1 MSFPAGKSSQ
11 RKERRRKIMAIQ
23 SLLIIIVVLAVL
35 LVIGVPISYAIGIS
49 SLAAILQTVPLDVSV
64 LTAAQRTF
72 VGMSKFSLTAIPFFI
87 LAGNLMNQGGIAKRL
102 VDFVLAI
109 LGKLPGALLVTNVGA
124 NALFG
129 AISGSASAAAAAV
142 GSMVAEGE
150 EEQGYEKAICA
161 ATNGASAPSGL
172 LIPPSNALITYS
184 LVSGGTSV
192 AALFL
197 AGYIPGILWAV
208 CCVVVSVIIAKKKGY
223 KGTPGK
229 YDWKN
234 LGVAT
239 LKAIPSLSLIVVV
252 IGGIIIGVFTAT
264 EGSAIAVVYALILGI
279 CYRNITL
286 KSFWKILVDSAKMS
300 GMVVFLIGVSNILGW
315 VMAFTQIP
323 QAISAA
329 LLGITNSPVVILL
342 IMNVILLI
350 AGTFMDVTP
359 AIMIFTPLFL
369 PVVQTFGMDPIHFG
383 LILVYNLCIG
393 NITPPVGNTLFVAI
407 KVGKT
412 SLAKVMPY
420 MLMYYVAI
428 IAGLLLV
435 TYVPAISMALPTWAG
450 LV

>member
-1 MSFPAGKSSQ
+1 
-11 RKERRRKIMAIQ
+11 MAIQ
-23 SLLIIIVVLAVL
+23 A
-35 LVIGVPISYAIGIS
+35 LVIILFVMAILLMVGVPISYAIAIS

-102 VDFVLAI
+102 VDFVMAI
-109 LGKLPGALLVTNVGA
+109 LGKLPGALLVTNVGT

-142 GSMVAEGE
+142 GSMVRDGE
-150 EEQGYEKAICA
+150 EEQGYDPAVCA

-184 LVSGGTSV
+184 LASGGTSV
-192 AALFL
+192 AALFM
-197 AGYIPGILWAV
+197 AGYVPGIVWALA
-208 CCVVVSVIIAKKKGY
+208 CVIGAVLIAKKNGY
-223 KGTPGK
+223 KGLPGK
-229 YDWKN
+229 FNWGN
-234 LGVAT
+234 LLRAT
-239 LKAIPSLSLIVVV
+239 LAAIPSLSLIVVV
-252 IGGIIIGVFTAT
+252 IGGIIAGIFTAT

-279 CYRNITL
+279 CYRNVTL
-286 KSFWKILVDSAKMS
+286 KSLWRIIIDSAKMS
-300 GMVVFLIGVSNILGW
+300 GMVIFLIGVSNILGW

-329 LLGITNSPVVILL
+329 LLGVTDNKIILLL
-342 IMNVILLI
+342 IMNVILLV

-359 AIMIFTPLFL
+359 AILIFTPLFL
-369 PVVQTFGMDPIHFG
+369 PVVKTFGMNPVQFG

-407 KVGKT
+407 KIGRT
-412 SLAKVMPY
+412 SLGKVMPY
-420 MLMYYVAI
+420 MLLYYLLI
-428 IAGLLLV
+428 LSGLLLV
-435 TYVPAISMALPTWAG
+435 TYFPPVTVGLPIVMG
-450 LV
+450 LI

>member
-1 MSFPAGKSSQ
+1 
-11 RKERRRKIMAIQ
+11 MAIQ
-23 SLLIIIVVLAVL
+23 SLVIILTVLIAL

-49 SLAAILQTVPLDVSV
+49 SLAAILQIVPMDVSV
-64 LTAAQRTF
+64 LTGAQRTF

-102 VDFVLAI
+102 VDFVLAL

-142 GSMVAEGE
+142 GSMVREGE
-150 EEQGYEKAICA
+150 DEQGYDKAVCA

-197 AGYIPGILWAV
+197 SGYIPGLLWTV
-208 CCVVVSVIIAKKKGY
+208 CCIVVAVIIAKKKGY
-223 KGTPGK
+223 QGTPGK
-229 YDWKN
+229 FDWKN
-234 LGVAT
+234 LFTAT
-239 LKAIPSLSLIVVV
+239 MRAIPALSLIVVV
-252 IGGIIIGVFTAT
+252 IGGIIAGVFTAT

-279 CYRNITL
+279 FYRNITW
-286 KSFWKILVDSAKMS
+286 KSFWKIVVDSAKMS
-300 GMVVFLIGVSNILGW
+300 GMIVFLIGVSNIMGW

-329 LLGITNSPVVILL
+329 LLGLTNNPIIILL

-359 AIMIFTPLFL
+359 AILIFTPLFL
-369 PVVQTFGMDPIHFG
+369 PIVKTFGMDPIQFG

-393 NITPPVGNTLFVAI
+393 NITPPVGNTLFVSI
-407 KVGKT
+407 KIGNT
-412 SLAKVMPY
+412 TLARVMPY

-428 IAGLLLV
+428 LIGLLLV
-435 TYVPAISMALPTWAG
+435 TYVPAVSLALPAAAG

>member
-1 MSFPAGKSSQ
+1 
-11 RKERRRKIMAIQ
+11 MAIQ
-23 SLLIIIVVLAVL
+23 SLAIIIFVLAVF
-35 LVIGVPISYAIGIS
+35 LVAGVPISYAIGIS
-49 SLAAILQTVPLDVSV
+49 ALAAILQMVTLDVSV

-72 VGMSKFSLTAIPFFI
+72 VGMSKFSLTAIPFFV

-142 GSMVAEGE
+142 GSMVQEGE
-150 EEQGYEKAICA
+150 DKQGYERAVCA

-197 AGYIPGILWAV
+197 AVYIPGILWAV
-208 CCVVVSVIIAKKKGY
+208 CCVVVAVIIARKKGY

-229 YDWKN
+229 FDWKN
-234 LGVAT
+234 LGAAT
-239 LKAIPSLSLIVVV
+239 LKAIPALSLIVVV
-252 IGGIIIGVFTAT
+252 IGGIIAGVFTAT
-264 EGSAIAVVYALILGI
+264 EGSAIAVVYALVLGI
-279 CYRNITL
+279 CYRNITW

-300 GMVVFLIGVSNILGW
+300 GMIVFLIGVSNILGW

-323 QAISAA
+323 QAISAG
-329 LLGITNSPVVILL
+329 LLGLTNSPIIILL

-359 AIMIFTPLFL
+359 AILIFTPLFL
-369 PVVQTFGMDPIHFG
+369 PIVKTFGMHPVHFG

-420 MLMYYVAI
+420 MVMYYASILV
-428 IAGLLLV
+428 GLVLV
-435 TYVPAISMALPTWAG
+435 TYIPAVSMALPTMAG
-450 LV
+450 LVK

>member
-1 MSFPAGKSSQ
+1 
-11 RKERRRKIMAIQ
+11 MAIE
-23 SLLIIIVVLAVL
+23 SLLVILGVLIVL

-49 SLAAILQTVPLDVSV
+49 ALSAILMVMPLDVAV

-109 LGKLPGALLVTNVGA
+109 LGKLPGSLLVTNVGA

-142 GSMVAEGE
+142 GSMVRDGE
-150 EEQGYEKAICA
+150 EKEGYDPALSA
-161 ATNGASAPSGL
+161 ATNAASAPAGL

-184 LVSGGTSV
+184 LASGGTSV

-197 AGYIPGILWAV
+197 AGYVPGIIWAV
-208 CCVVVSVIIAKKKGY
+208 CCIVVGIILAKKKGY

-229 YDWKN
+229 FDWKN
-234 LGVAT
+234 LLWAT
-239 LKAIPSLSLIVVV
+239 LRALPSLSLIVVV
-252 IGGIIIGVFTAT
+252 IGGIVGGIFTAT
-264 EGSAIAVVYALILGI
+264 EGSAIAVVYALILGV
-279 CYRNITL
+279 CYRNITW
-286 KSFWKILVDSAKMS
+286 KSFWNIVVDSAKMS

-329 LLGITNSPVVILL
+329 LLGVTNNPIFLLL

-359 AIMIFTPLFL
+359 AILIFTPLFL
-369 PVVQTFGMDPIHFG
+369 PIVKDFGMNPIQFG

-393 NITPPVGNTLFVAI
+393 NITPPVGNTLFVGI

-428 IAGLLLV
+428 LIGLLLV
-435 TYVPAISMALPTWAG
+435 TYVSGITMGLPILAG
-450 LV
+450 LA

>member
-1 MSFPAGKSSQ
+1 
-11 RKERRRKIMAIQ
+11 MAIE
-23 SLLIIIVVLAVL
+23 SLLIIIVVLAAL

-49 SLAAILQTVPLDVSV
+49 SLAAILQVVPMDVAV

-87 LAGNLMNQGGIAKRL
+87 LAGDLMNQGGIAKKL

-109 LGKLPGALLVTNVGA
+109 LGKLPGSLLVTNVGA

-129 AISGSASAAAAAV
+129 AISGSASAASAAV
-142 GSMVAEGE
+142 GSMVREGQE
-150 EEQGYEKAICA
+150 KQGYDPALCA
-161 ATNGASAPSGL
+161 ATNAASAPAGL

-197 AGYIPGILWAV
+197 AGYIPGIIWTV
-208 CCVVVSVIIAKKKGY
+208 CCIVVAVLLAKKKGY
-223 KGTPGK
+223 RGVAGK

-234 LGVAT
+234 LGVTT

-252 IGGIIIGVFTAT
+252 IGGIIAGVFTAT
-264 EGSAIAVVYALILGI
+264 EGAAVAVVYALILGI
-279 CYRNITL
+279 CYKNITW
-286 KSFWKILVDSAKMS
+286 KSFWRILVNSGKMT
-300 GMVVFLIGVSNILGW
+300 GMIIFLVGVSNILGW

-323 QAISAA
+323 QTISAL
-329 LLGITNSPVVILL
+329 LLGLTDNQIIILL

-359 AIMIFTPLFL
+359 AILIFTPLFL
-369 PVVQTFGMDPIHFG
+369 PIVQTFGMSPIQFG

-393 NITPPVGNTLFVAI
+393 NITPPVGNTLFVSI
-407 KVGKT
+407 KVGNT
-412 SLAKVMPY
+412 TLAKTLPY
-420 MLMYYVAI
+420 MLLYYVAI
-428 IAGLLLV
+428 LVGLMLV
-435 TYVPAISMALPTWAG
+435 TYVPQVTLALPAMAG
-450 LV
+450 ML

>member
-1 MSFPAGKSSQ
+1 
-11 RKERRRKIMAIQ
+11 MAIQ
-23 SLLIIIVVLAVL
+23 SLIIIVAVLAVL
-35 LVIGVPISYAIGIS
+35 LIVGVPISYSIGIS
-49 SLAAILQTVPLDVSV
+49 SLIAILQTVPLDVSV
-64 LTAAQRTF
+64 VTGAQRIF

-102 VDFVLAI
+102 VDFVMAI

-142 GSMVAEGE
+142 GSMVEEGE
-150 EEQGYEKAICA
+150 KEQGYDEALCA

-184 LVSGGTSV
+184 LAAGGTSV

-197 AGYIPGILWAV
+197 AGYVPGIIWALA
-208 CCVVVSVIIAKKKGY
+208 CMVVAILIAKKKGY

-229 YDWKN
+229 FDWKN
-234 LGVAT
+234 LGRAT
-239 LKAIPSLSLIVVV
+239 LAALPSLSLIVVV
-252 IGGIIIGVFTAT
+252 IGGIVGGGFTAT
-264 EGSAIAVVYALILGI
+264 EGSAVAVVYALILGI

-286 KSFWKILVDSAKMS
+286 KSFWNIVVESAKMS

-323 QAISAA
+323 QAISEV
-329 LLGITNSPVVILL
+329 LLGVTTNPVIILL
-342 IMNVILLI
+342 IMNIILLI

-359 AIMIFTPLFL
+359 AILIFTPLFL
-369 PVVQTFGMDPIHFG
+369 PIVKTFGMDPVQFG

-407 KVGKT
+407 KVGRT
-412 SLAKVMPY
+412 SLSKVMPY

-428 IAGLLLV
+428 LVGLLLV
-435 TYVPAISMALPTWAG
+435 TYVPFISLGLPQMAG
-450 LV
+450 LL

>member
-1 MSFPAGKSSQ
+1 
-11 RKERRRKIMAIQ
+11 MAMQ
-23 SLLIIIVVLAVL
+23 SLLIIIVVLALL

-49 SLAAILQTVPLDVSV
+49 SLVAILQSVPLDVSV

-142 GSMVAEGE
+142 GSMVEQGE
-150 EEQGYEKAICA
+150 VEQGYERAICA

-197 AGYIPGILWAV
+197 AGYVPGILWAV
-208 CCVVVSVIIAKKKGY
+208 CCVVVAVIIAKKKGY

-229 YDWKN
+229 FDWKN

-239 LKAIPSLSLIVVV
+239 LRAIPSLSLIVVV
-252 IGGIIIGVFTAT
+252 IGGIIAGIFTAT

-279 CYRNITL
+279 CYRNITW
-286 KSFWKILVDSAKMS
+286 KSFWNIVVESAKMS

-323 QAISAA
+323 QAISDA
-329 LLGITNSPVVILL
+329 LLGITSNQYIILL

-393 NITPPVGNTLFVAI
+393 NITPPVGNTLFIAI

-420 MLMYYVAI
+420 MLMYYAAI
-428 IAGLLLV
+428 LIGLLLV
-435 TYVPAISMALPTWAG
+435 TYIPALSMALPRIAG
-450 LV
+450 LA

>member
-1 MSFPAGKSSQ
+1 
-11 RKERRRKIMAIQ
+11 MAIQ
-23 SLLIIIVVLAVL
+23 SLLIILLVMLVL
-35 LVIGVPISYAIGIS
+35 LAFGVPIAYSIGIAA
-49 SLAAILQTVPLDVSV
+49 LTAILQTVPLDVSV
-64 LTAAQRTF
+64 VTAAQRTF

-102 VDFVLAI
+102 VDFVMAI
-109 LGKLPGALLVTNVGA
+109 LGKLPGALLVTNAGA

-142 GSMVAEGE
+142 GSMVKEGE
-150 EEQGYEKAICA
+150 EELGYDPALCA

-184 LVSGGTSV
+184 LASGGTSV

-197 AGYIPGILWAV
+197 GGYIPGVLWAL
-208 CCVVVSVIIAKKKGY
+208 CCVVVAVIIAKRKGY
-223 KGTPGK
+223 SGTPGK
-229 YDWKN
+229 YNWKN
-234 LGVAT
+234 LGTAT
-239 LKAIPSLSLIVVV
+239 IRALPALSLIVIV
-252 IGGIIIGVFTAT
+252 IGGIVIGVFTAT

-279 CYRNITL
+279 LYRNITV

-315 VMAFTQIP
+315 VMAFMQIP
-323 QAISAA
+323 QAVSAA
-329 LLGITNSPVVILL
+329 LLGLTNNYIAILL

-359 AIMIFTPLFL
+359 AILIFTPLFL
-369 PVVQTFGMDPIHFG
+369 PIVKTFGMHPVHFG

-407 KVGKT
+407 KVGNT
-412 SLAKVMPY
+412 TLAKTIPY
-420 MLMYYVAI
+420 MLLYYAAI
-428 IAGLLLV
+428 LVGLLLV
-435 TYVPAISMALPTWAG
+435 TYLPFLSTGLPMAAG
-450 LV
+450 LI

>member
-1 MSFPAGKSSQ
+1 
-11 RKERRRKIMAIQ
+11 MAIQ
-23 SLLIIIVVLAVL
+23 SLVII
-35 LVIGVPISYAIGIS
+35 LVILLLLLAFGVPIAYSIGIS
-49 SLAAILQTVPLDVSV
+49 ALVAILQTVPLDVSV
-64 LTAAQRTF
+64 VTAAQRTF

-102 VDFVLAI
+102 VDFVMAV
-109 LGKLPGALLVTNVGA
+109 LGKLPGALLVTNAGA

-142 GSMVAEGE
+142 GSMVKEGE
-150 EEQGYEKAICA
+150 EEQGYDPALCA

-184 LVSGGTSV
+184 LASGGTSV

-197 AGYIPGILWAV
+197 GGYIPGVLWAL
-208 CCVVVSVIIAKKKGY
+208 CCIVVGIILAKRKGY
-223 KGTPGK
+223 KGAEGK

-234 LGVAT
+234 LGMAT
-239 LKAIPSLSLIVVV
+239 VRALPALSLIIIV
-252 IGGIIIGVFTAT
+252 IGGIVIGVFTAT

-279 CYRNITL
+279 FYKNITI
-286 KSFWKILVDSAKMS
+286 KSFWKIVVDSAKMS

-315 VMAFTQIP
+315 VMAFMQIP
-323 QAISAA
+323 QAVSAA
-329 LLGITNSPVVILL
+329 LLGLTDNYILILL

-359 AIMIFTPLFL
+359 AILIFTPLFL
-369 PVVQTFGMDPIHFG
+369 PIVKTFGMHPVHFG

-407 KVGKT
+407 KVGNT
-412 SLAKVMPY
+412 SLAKTIPY
-420 MLMYYVAI
+420 MLWYYVAI
-428 IAGLLLV
+428 LIGLLLI
-435 TYVPAISMALPTWAG
+435 TYVPFLSTGLPMAAG
-450 LV
+450 LI

>member
-1 MSFPAGKSSQ
+1 
-11 RKERRRKIMAIQ
+11 MAIQ
-23 SLLIIIVVLAVL
+23 SLAIIIFVLAVF
-35 LVIGVPISYAIGIS
+35 LVAGVPISYAIGVS
-49 SLAAILQTVPLDVSV
+49 ALAAILQMVTLDVSV

-72 VGMSKFSLTAIPFFI
+72 VGMSKFSLTAIPFFV

-142 GSMVAEGE
+142 GSMVQEGE
-150 EEQGYEKAICA
+150 DKQGYERAVCA

-208 CCVVVSVIIAKKKGY
+208 CCVVVAVIIARKKGY
-223 KGTPGK
+223 AGTPGK
-229 YDWKN
+229 FDWKN
-234 LGVAT
+234 LGAAT
-239 LKAIPSLSLIVVV
+239 LKAIPALSLIVVV
-252 IGGIIIGVFTAT
+252 IGGIIAGVFTAT
-264 EGSAIAVVYALILGI
+264 EGSAIAVVYALVLGI
-279 CYRNITL
+279 CYRNITW

-300 GMVVFLIGVSNILGW
+300 GMIVFLIGVSNILGW

-323 QAISAA
+323 QAISAG
-329 LLGITNSPVVILL
+329 LLGLTNSPIIILL

-350 AGTFMDVTP
+350 AGTFMHVTP
-359 AIMIFTPLFL
+359 AILIFTPLFL
-369 PVVQTFGMDPIHFG
+369 PIVKTFGMHPVHFG

-420 MLMYYVAI
+420 MVMYYASILV
-428 IAGLLLV
+428 GLVLV
-435 TYVPAISMALPTWAG
+435 TYIPAVSMALPTMAG
-450 LV
+450 LVK

>member
-1 MSFPAGKSSQ
+1 
-11 RKERRRKIMAIQ
+11 MAMQ
-23 SLLIIIVVLAVL
+23 ALAIILVVMLAL
-35 LVIGVPISYAIGIS
+35 MALGVPISYSIAIS

-102 VDFVLAI
+102 VDFVMAI
-109 LGKLPGALLVTNVGA
+109 LGKLPGALLVTNVGT

-142 GSMVAEGE
+142 GSMVREGE
-150 EEQGYEKAICA
+150 EEAGYDPAVCA
-161 ATNGASAPSGL
+161 ATNAASAPSGL

-184 LVSGGTSV
+184 LASGGTSV
-192 AALFL
+192 AALFM
-197 AGYIPGILWAV
+197 AGYVPGILWAFM
-208 CCVVVSVIIAKKKGY
+208 CVIGAIIIAKKKGY

-229 YDWKN
+229 FSWAN
-234 LGVAT
+234 LGKKT
-239 LKAIPSLSLIVVV
+239 LAAIPSLSLIIVV
-252 IGGIIIGVFTAT
+252 IGGIIAGIFTAT

-279 CYRNITL
+279 CYKNITL
-286 KSFWKILVDSAKMS
+286 KGLWKIIVDSAKMS
-300 GMVVFLIGVSNILGW
+300 GMVIFIIGVSNILGW

-329 LLGITNSPVVILL
+329 LLGITDNQIVILL

-350 AGTFMDVTP
+350 SGTFMDVTP
-359 AIMIFTPLFL
+359 AILIFTPLFL
-369 PVVQTFGMDPIHFG
+369 PVVKTFGMHPVQFG

-393 NITPPVGNTLFVAI
+393 NITPPVGNTLFVGI

-412 SLAKVMPY
+412 TLGKVMPY
-420 MLMYYVAI
+420 MLIYYALI
-428 IAGLLLV
+428 LIGLMMV
-435 TYVPAISMALPTWAG
+435 TYIPAVVMGLPTAMG
-450 LV
+450 II